1 MRIVFER
8 VERVHIPI
16 FSAITMIVH
25 ERSSVHLMR
34 TKILAQTISIL
45 LLSCVISGCIGDE
58 EGDQERTSLV
68 IAYEVSADMLES
80 GTNPEILAD
89 HISKNTNFDVSI
101 YTVDSKIAVLE
112 ALRFGNVDIAYMD
125 SGNAWIGWNQYGL
138 EVLAADQKSDGRSY
152 YNAHAWVLDDSEI
165 AIAHL
170 DSNPLTNPF
179 SLMEGKTSCH
189 TGWLESVGMMLP
201 MGFLLGLGYANV
213 LGDPNDIES
222 LRGTIHGFFSDS
234 SSIPDPGT
242 PYYGLSGALKCLSE
256 GAGQIA
262 FVKDNT
268 ISDYCP
274 EDEIDQREDWCLENS
289 RYVALPSFAKAPSD
303 VFVYN
308 PDYLQNESISDI
320 TNLLMSLGE
329 EQDSSDV
336 LFNTFGTMGV
346 VETNSDDHLGIYSS
360 FVSSIPG
367 ISAYYVDD
375 KDEEEITISLEELR
389 IAFQTSESTNGTDKD
404 PSLLADFLSS
414 ELGVNVSV
422 IHVDSD
428 LEAISSLESGDAH
441 LAFTGHLASV
451 VGWKMRGLAVLAAIQ
466 NDDQTLSSQVSGW
479 ALSDSELASYTT
491 DNDESTNPFDL
502 IAGMVSCHTGTDPY
516 SSLIAPLSHMISN
529 GYLVMHEDSGSISLE
544 DLVRSHFSED
554 SAIPNPDE
562 SYYGESGAIRC
573 ISEDYGQIAF
583 VGENFIE
590 EHCNNHSGD
599 NSDWC
604 LGTDNYT
611 SIGGI
616 GIIPTTSVMYNPEL
630 LDTRSR
636 ASIINALIDMNYDM
650 YLENYSRPG
659 MGTYTGCYDISVH
672 KVFYEIPKESCGD
685 EILKNILE
693 GSGVARVTSQ
703 GHLGQFSD
711 NLMLVPGAFEVIESH
726 LANDE

>member
-1 MRIVFER
+1 MTTYGG
-8 VERVHIPI
+8 
-16 FSAITMIVH
+16 FSK
-25 ERSSVHLMR
+25 SPLR
-34 TKILAQTISIL
+34 TKILASTISIL

-58 EGDQERTSLV
+58 EGDQGRTPLV

-80 GTNPEILAD
+80 GSSPQILAD

-101 YTVDSKIAVLE
+101 YTVDSKVAMLE

-138 EVLAADQKSDGRSY
+138 EALAADQKSDGRAY
-152 YNAHAWVLDDSEI
+152 YNAHAWVLNDSEM
-165 AIAHL
+165 AIAHS
-170 DSNPLTNPF
+170 DSDPLTNPF

-222 LRGTIHGFFSDS
+222 LRGTIQGFFSED

-256 GAGQIA
+256 GSGQIA
-262 FVKDNT
+262 FLKDNT

-274 EDEIDQREDWCLENS
+274 GEEIDQREDWCLENS

-308 PDYLQNESISDI
+308 PDYLQNESIGDVM
-320 TNLLMSLGE
+320 NLLMSLGE
-329 EQDSSDV
+329 EQDSSDI
-336 LFNTFGTMGV
+336 LFNTFGTKGV

-375 KDEEEITISLEELR
+375 EDGEEITISLEEVR
-389 IAFQTSESTNGTDKD
+389 IAFQTLETSNGTERD

-414 ELGVNVSV
+414 ELGVNVS
-422 IHVDSD
+422 ILHVESDS
-428 LEAISSLESGDAH
+428 EAISSLESGDAH
-441 LAFTGHLASV
+441 LAFMGHMASAI
-451 VGWKMRGLAVLAAIQ
+451 GWKMSGLAVLAAIQ
-466 NDDQTLSSQVSGW
+466 NDDQKLSSQVSGW
-479 ALSDSELASYTT
+479 ALSDSELATYTT
-491 DNDESTNPFDL
+491 DDVESTNPFDL
-502 IAGMVSCHTGTDPY
+502 ISGMVSCHTGTDPY

-529 GYLVMHEDSGSISLE
+529 GYLVMHEDSESNSLD
-544 DLVRSHFSED
+544 DLVRSYFNDD
-554 SAIPNPDE
+554 SVIPSPDGP
-562 SYYGESGAIRC
+562 YYGESGAIRC
-573 ISEDYGQIAF
+573 ISEEYGQIAF
-583 VGENFIE
+583 VGENFIDE
-590 EHCNNHSGD
+590 YCIDASGNNA
-599 NSDWC
+599 DWC

-611 SIGGI
+611 SIGEL
-616 GIIPTTSVMYNPEL
+616 GIIPTTSVLYNPEI

-636 ASIINALIDMNYDM
+636 TSIINALIDMNYDM

-685 EILKNILE
+685 EILKNVLD
-693 GSGVARVTSQ
+693 GSGVARATSQ

-711 NLMLVPGAFEVIESH
+711 NLMLVPGAFEALVGH
-726 LANDE
+726 LTNVE

>member
-1 MRIVFER
+1 MNTHGF
-8 VERVHIPI
+8 
-16 FSAITMIVH
+16 
-25 ERSSVHLMR
+25 SSVRSLK
-34 TKILAQTISIL
+34 TKLRAQIISII
-45 LLSCVISGCIGDE
+45 LLSCIISGCIGDE
-58 EGDQERTSLV
+58 EGDRERTSLV
-68 IAYEVSADMLES
+68 IAYEVSADMLVS
-80 GTNPEILAD
+80 DKNPQILAD
-89 HISKNTNFDVSI
+89 HISENTNFDVSI
-101 YTVDSKIAVLE
+101 YTVDSKVAMLE

-125 SGNAWIGWNQYGL
+125 SGNAWIGWNQYGI
-138 EVLAADQKSDGRSY
+138 EALAADRKSDGRSY
-152 YNAHAWVLDDSEI
+152 YNAHAWVLEDSEM

-170 DSNPLTNPF
+170 DSDPLTNPF
-179 SLMEGKTSCH
+179 SLMEGMISCH

-222 LRGTIHGFFSDS
+222 LRGTIHGFFSED

-256 GAGQIA
+256 GSGQIA
-262 FVKDNT
+262 FLKDNT

-274 EDEIDQREDWCLENS
+274 EEEIDQREDWCLENS

-308 PDYLQNESISDI
+308 PDHLQNDSISNI
-320 TNLLMSLGE
+320 MNLLMSLGE
-329 EQDSSDV
+329 EQDSSDM
-336 LFNTFGTMGV
+336 LFNTFGTRGV

-375 KDEEEITISLEELR
+375 EDGEEITISLEELR
-389 IAFQTSESTNGTDKD
+389 IAFQTSDTSNGTDTD
-404 PSLLADFLSS
+404 PSLLAGFLSS

-422 IHVDSD
+422 IHVESD
-428 LEAISSLESGDAH
+428 MEAVRSLESGDAH
-441 LAFTGHLASV
+441 LAFMGHLASV
-451 VGWKMRGLAVLAAIQ
+451 IGWKMSGLSVLAAIQ
-466 NDDQTLSSQVSGW
+466 NDDQRLSSQVSGW
-479 ALSDSELASYTT
+479 TLSDSELASYAT
-491 DNDESTNPFDL
+491 DDDESTNPFDL
-502 IAGMVSCHTGTDPY
+502 ISGMISCHTGIDPY

-529 GYLVMHEDSGSISLE
+529 GFLVVSEASESDSLD
-544 DLVRSHFSED
+544 DLVRSYFSND
-554 SAIPNPDE
+554 SLIPSPGD

-583 VGENFIE
+583 VGENFIDD
-590 EHCNNHSGD
+590 HCVDGSGS
-599 NSDWC
+599 NVDWC
-604 LGTDNYT
+604 MGTDNYT
-611 SIGGI
+611 SIGEL
-616 GIIPTTSVMYNPEL
+616 GIIPTTSVMYNPEI

-685 EILKNILE
+685 EILKNVLD
-693 GSGVARVTSQ
+693 GSGVARATSQ

-711 NLMLVPGAFEVIESH
+711 DLMSVPGAFEALEGHLTSVES
-726 LANDE
+726 